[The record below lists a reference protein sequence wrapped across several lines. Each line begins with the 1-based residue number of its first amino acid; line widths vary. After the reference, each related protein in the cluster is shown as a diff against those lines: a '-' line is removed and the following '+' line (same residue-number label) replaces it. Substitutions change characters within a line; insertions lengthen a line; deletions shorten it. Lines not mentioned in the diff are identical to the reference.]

1 MTTKLEINHP
11 HLVIPT
17 DESKLADSLRPANG
31 IVFGLLFSIP
41 MWLVILSVIN
51 SLTGH

>member
-17 DESKLADSLRPANG
+17 DGSKLDDSLKPAYG
-31 IVFGLLFSIP
+31 IVFGLFFSIP
-41 MWLVILSVIN
+41 LWLVILSVIN
-51 SLTGH
+51 SFAGR